1 MLYSANGLYE
11 EITMLTFRMIEAFR
25 AVIINGSISE
35 AATFMNISQPAVSR
49 LIKDLESE
57 VGFQLFDRRHGRVFT
72 NDDGLAFFE
81 EVRRSYIG
89 LNRIV
94 QAAEHIKKRETGSI
108 KVACLPA
115 VGLSVMPK
123 VIANFLKIYPDIK
136 INTQILHSTAII
148 RLLTSLQCDIGIVES
163 SLSAPSLRKGP
174 VYNLDSVCVLPSGH
188 RLTNETIIKPEH
200 LADEPFI
207 SVGINSKFRFKLD
220 SIFEAAGIKR
230 TIQIEAP
237 EMKMVASLVLEGC
250 GISIVD
256 PMTAST
262 LIEQGLIV
270 RPFHPSTPFSFKA
283 LSSSQTSK
291 NTLVDEFY
299 EVFAQIILESNF
311 NHQLEN

>member
-1 MLYSANGLYE
+1 MMTL
-11 EITMLTFRMIEAFR
+11 RMIEAFR

-35 AATFMNISQPAVSR
+35 AATYMHISQPAVSR

-89 LNRIV
+89 LDRIE
-94 QAAEHIKKRETGSI
+94 QAAEHIQKRETGAI

-123 VIANFLKIYPDIK
+123 VIANFLKIYPGIK

-148 RLLTSLQCDIGIVES
+148 KLLTSLQCDIGFVES

-174 VYNLDSVCVLPSGH
+174 IYHLDSVCILPPGH
-188 RLTNETIIKPEH
+188 RLTNETIIEPEH
-200 LADEPFI
+200 LVDEPFI
-207 SVGINSKFRFKLD
+207 SVGIDSKFRFKLD

-283 LSSSQTSK
+283 LSSSQTSR
-291 NTLVDEFY
+291 NTLVDAFY
-299 EVFAQIILESNF
+299 EVFAHIISEKNF
-311 NHQLEN
+311 NHQF